1 MFTAAGIFSLSS
13 QQKGRIHQNNAE
25 RSKYP
30 QNNTERSKFVVIS
43 HSIAKYLKPNDLVS
57 RENFVKV
64 PFQSGA
70 TTEDMLDYIKSLVRK
85 KPDTIMIHTGTN
97 DVTNVVKTVNNVK
110 KVAQYIREDDG
121 DQKIQ
126 IGLSSIC

>member
-1 MFTAAGIFSLSS
+1 
-13 QQKGRIHQNNAE
+13 
-25 RSKYP
+25 
-30 QNNTERSKFVVIS
+30 
-43 HSIAKYLKPNDLVS
+43 
-57 RENFVKV
+57 
-64 PFQSGA
+64 
-70 TTEDMLDYIKSLVRK
+70 MLDYIKSLVRK

-126 IGLSSIC
+126 IGLSSICQRADRDLEKEITDTNKKLKNYCSGKGFIFVNNSTVNQSCLNKSKLHLNKKGTILLTNNIKQSLKEVF